1 MSCLILLFFSGR
13 GRHRVIIVPAV
24 PAVLLVRTVGAVELA
39 VAHHTCKNALVLRPQ
54 APLTGV
60 SLGTSV
66 KNTVKK

>member
-1 MSCLILLFFSGR
+1 MSCLILLFFCGR
-13 GRHRVIIVPAV
+13 GRHRVVVV